1 MSGRLSKSPE
11 GTEISKSIPGKRLSK
26 SAEGTEISKS
36 IPGGRLPS
44 SRKAQK
50 FLSPFPA
57 KRKKGQSSFE
67 QSCFPKEASPLK
79 YRLTE
84 CTLLSRR
91 KVEKKKK
98 KKKRSISKASNVLA
112 CGNYIPL
119 TKGVEEEWGWK
130 GLKPLPTH
138 GRSNN
143 GVQSNSAK
151 EWKTQEYCKS

>member
-1 MSGRLSKSPE
+1 MKKE
-11 GTEISKSIPGKRLSK
+11 EEQEEEEEEEEEKKI
-26 SAEGTEISKS
+26 
-36 IPGGRLPS
+36 
-44 SRKAQK
+44 
-50 FLSPFPA
+50 

-91 KVEKKKK
+91 KK

-119 TKGVEEEWGWK
+119 TKVRK
-130 GLKPLPTH
+130 IGLKPLPTH
-138 GRSNN
+138 GRFNN

>member
-1 MSGRLSKSPE
+1 
-11 GTEISKSIPGKRLSK
+11 
-26 SAEGTEISKS
+26 
-36 IPGGRLPS
+36 
-44 SRKAQK
+44 
-50 FLSPFPA
+50 

-91 KVEKKKK
+91 NVEKKKK

-119 TKGVEEEWGWK
+119 TKVRK
-130 GLKPLPTH
+130 IGLKPLPTH

-143 GVQSNSAK
+143 RVQGNSAK
-151 EWKTQEYCKS
+151 EWKTQEYCKKK